1 MLTKFGEQRTI
12 QHTVD
17 LKAKILDI
25 DTLSEGRMLLLT
37 ADSFIIVDTAL
48 MPVESFPRLTG
59 AVQLT
64 TRKDAHL

>member
-12 QHTVD
+12 QHTVY
-17 LKAKILDI
+17 LQAKILDI

-37 ADSFIIVDTAL
+37 ADSLIIVDTAL
-48 MPVESFPRLTG
+48 MPVESFPGLTG